1 MSEVYDFRSIS
12 FLAHSGTAV
21 VTGTVP
27 DVMVGVIAHAKYV
40 SAVPEATIFVKLL
53 QTRAGTVTGTLDAA
67 VLTPQNSMWPAGP
80 GKIDNIIAVVDP
92 GHRVEAHAEAGSVIG
107 VILFGYAPGR
117 MRRP

>member
-1 MSEVYDFRSIS
+1 MSEVYDFRSVS

-40 SAVPEATIFVKLL
+40 SAVPGDTIFVKLL
-53 QTRAGTVTGTLDAA
+53 QTRLGTVTGTLDVA
-67 VLTPQNSMWPAGP
+67 VLTPQNPMWPAGP
-80 GKIDNIIAVVDP
+80 GKIDNVVAVVDP
-92 GHRVEAHAEAGSVIG
+92 GHRVEAHAESGSVIG